1 MSEGVAAGE
10 FEIVNRLGLHA
21 RAASQLVQVASEF
34 PCDILISR
42 GGQVANAK
50 SVMGVLLLCSP
61 RGSRVRIEA
70 RGEQSEAALLALGD
84 IIQAGFGEE
93 D

>member
-1 MSEGVAAGE
+1 MTDVASVAE

-21 RAASQLVQVASEF
+21 RAASQLVQVAAKF
-34 PCDILISR
+34 PCDIQISR

-70 RGEQSEAALLALGD
+70 RGEQSEAALAALGD
-84 IIQAGFGEE
+84 IIRAGFGEE
-93 D
+93 E